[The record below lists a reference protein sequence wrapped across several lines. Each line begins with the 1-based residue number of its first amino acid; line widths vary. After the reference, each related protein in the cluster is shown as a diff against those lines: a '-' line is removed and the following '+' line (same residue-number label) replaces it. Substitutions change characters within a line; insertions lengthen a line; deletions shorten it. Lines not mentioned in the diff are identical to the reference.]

1 MPHTLQCDQFEEEE
15 ECNAVFESVQVFG
28 PDTETGDS
36 RSIWVEHRCTWRLW
50 KAGDDGYDAAT
61 HNGAHGCFLVEQD
74 TAGEQS
80 KLRDDNVDA
89 LITLSLGQ
97 FLIIILSVL

>member
-1 MPHTLQCDQFEEEE
+1 MPHILQCDQFEEEE
-15 ECNAVFESVQVFG
+15 ECNSDSEPVLVFG
-28 PDTETGDS
+28 PDTETGEA
-36 RSIWVEHRCTWRLW
+36 RSIWVDHQCVWRLW

-61 HNGAHGCFLVEQD
+61 HNGVHGCFLAEQD

-80 KLRDDNVDA
+80 KLGDDNADA

-97 FLIIILSVL
+97 FMIIILSVL